1 MINDEKD
8 MDKGKRNNE
17 EEIKAMW
24 RKI

>member
-8 MDKGKRNNE
+8 MYKGKRNNE